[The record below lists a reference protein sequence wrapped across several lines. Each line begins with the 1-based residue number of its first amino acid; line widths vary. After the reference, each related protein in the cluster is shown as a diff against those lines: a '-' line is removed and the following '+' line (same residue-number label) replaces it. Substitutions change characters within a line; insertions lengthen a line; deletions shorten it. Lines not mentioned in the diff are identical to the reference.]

1 MGKGSQNKLKDLI
14 EPENSKSESNI
25 EKTVYSWAEVRK
37 HNKKNDCWIVIN
49 NLVYNVTNFQKK
61 HPGGSR
67 LFHLYAG
74 QDASEVFNAFH
85 KEFDKVSKYSK
96 LYLIGQIDANESYMV
111 DDAIDIKQRDLEL
124 QKIKK
129 EMEIRK
135 DFEEI
140 RRAAIN
146 MVCFDL
152 FFFFCLFFL
161 NELQLI

>member
-14 EPENSKSESNI
+14 EPENSKNESNA
-25 EKTVYSWAEVRK
+25 EKPVYTWAEVRK

-49 NLVYNVTNFQKK
+49 NLVYNVTNFQKQ

-96 LYLIGQIDANESYMV
+96 LYLIGQIDANESKLV
-111 DDAIDIKQRDLEL
+111 DDADDIKQRDLEL
-124 QKIKK
+124 EKIKK

-146 MVCFDL
+146 MVRFEFTTTL
-152 FFFFCLFFL
+152 FNSLF
-161 NELQLI
+161 LILISI

>member
-14 EPENSKSESNI
+14 EPENSKSQSNV
-25 EKTVYSWAEVRK
+25 EKPVYSWAEVRK

-49 NLVYNVTNFQKK
+49 NLVYNVTKFQNK

-85 KEFDKVSKYSK
+85 KEFEKVNKYSK
-96 LYLIGQIDANESYMV
+96 MYLIGQIDANDSKLA
-111 DDAIDIKQRDLEL
+111 DDTVDIKQRDLEME
-124 QKIKK
+124 KIRK

-135 DFEEI
+135 DFDEI
-140 RRAAIN
+140 RQAAIN
-146 MVCFDL
+146 MVRF
-152 FFFFCLFFL
+152 
-161 NELQLI
+161 EILQLF